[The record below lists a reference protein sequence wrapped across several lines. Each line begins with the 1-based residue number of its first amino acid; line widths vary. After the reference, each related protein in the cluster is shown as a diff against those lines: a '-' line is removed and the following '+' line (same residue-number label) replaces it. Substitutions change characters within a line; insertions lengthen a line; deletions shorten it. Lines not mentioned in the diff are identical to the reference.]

1 MRIISFI
8 LISFFINPI
17 FSQHQES
24 VQFDSVDK
32 DIWHPDQTVS
42 GKIKGTAKDELL
54 VHYNGKTIAAKVVD
68 GKFSVN
74 LRLLEPQ
81 NDIWVEVPG
90 VPSVVSDTLVYRLGY
105 TPVPIVKPYA
115 TVSGDRATLQS
126 VVLENFTGEKVKY
139 IWQPDTSN
147 PYATEVVKE
156 NDSMATVLIPEI
168 PGEYFYNLMVI
179 TAEDTARY
187 QTLVTRT
194 EEELV
199 SYNIEEG
206 YPSWMDDAVLY
217 QITPNSFVQDGSFD
231 AITAKLEDLKELGI
245 TTVWLQP
252 ITETFYGGQGYDVT
266 NYFKVNPE
274 FGTEEDLK
282 ELVSKAKGLGLRIMF
297 DVVLNHSSMKH
308 PYAQDRIAK
317 GKGSPYYDYYQRE
330 DDGAPYSSHYTYDEN
345 EFINYFW
352 EHLPNLNY
360 DNREVQRWMLEG
372 VKHWVKEY
380 DIDAYRLDA
389 IWGVNAR
396 NPEFSERLSLE
407 LRSLKPDLLLLAED
421 KGSDPNV
428 YELGYDAAYDW
439 TTDTTWVSQW
449 SWEYEFQEDGGLS
462 LFEHPQVEK
471 RDDLLREALFG
482 NGGNAHRKLYYIENN
497 DLPRFVSEHGLQQT
511 KMAAALL
518 FSTPGIPMLY
528 NGQEIGAMGHPYRT
542 EGIFEEDQSIPAQ
555 DEQGLFE
562 YYQKIISL
570 HKQLPALRGTNM
582 KELPLTSENG
592 MLALHRW
599 HGEQDLVV
607 VINLNN
613 ESQVAEI
620 DLSTLDASTESLHF
634 KDFLDP
640 DALEV
645 RNSGT
650 KLQVPIKGHTVR
662 WIKIKE

>member
-1 MRIISFI
+1 MRTISFI
-8 LISFFINPI
+8 LISFFINPT
-17 FSQHQES
+17 FSQHQAS
-24 VQFDSVDK
+24 VQIDSDDK
-32 DIWHPDQTVS
+32 DIWHPDQIVS
-42 GKIKGTAKDELL
+42 GKITGTATDELL

-90 VPSVVSDTLVYRLGY
+90 VSSVVSDTLVYSLGY

-115 TVSGDRATLQS
+115 TVSGDRAILQS
-126 VVLENFTGEKVKY
+126 VVLENLTGEKVKY
-139 IWQPDTSN
+139 EWQPDTSN
-147 PYATEVVKE
+147 PYTTEVVKE

-168 PGEYFYNLMVI
+168 PGKYFYNLMVI
-179 TAEDTARY
+179 TAKDTARY

-194 EEELV
+194 EKELV
-199 SYNIEEG
+199 SYNIEKG

-266 NYFKVNPE
+266 NYFKINPE
-274 FGTEEDLK
+274 FGTEEDLR
-282 ELVSKAKGLGLRIMF
+282 ELVLKAKSLGLRIMF

-317 GKGSPYYDYYQRE
+317 GENSPYYTYYQRK

-345 EFINYFW
+345 DFINYFW

-360 DNREVQRWMLEG
+360 DNKEVQRWMLEG

-396 NPEFSERLSLE
+396 NPEFSKRLSLE

-449 SWEYEFQEDGGLS
+449 SWEYEFQEDGGIS
-462 LFEHPQVEK
+462 LFDHPKVEE

-528 NGQEIGAMGHPYRT
+528 NGQEIGATGHPYKT
-542 EGIFEEDQSIPAQ
+542 KGIFEEDQSIPAQ
-555 DEQGLFE
+555 DKQGLFK

-570 HKQLPALRGTNM
+570 HKQHPALWGTNM
-582 KELPLTSENG
+582 KELPLSSENG

-599 HGEQDLVV
+599 HGEQDLVI
-607 VINLNN
+607 VINLNK

-620 DLSTLDASTESLHF
+620 DLTTLDAPIESLHF
-634 KDFLDP
+634 KDLLGP
-640 DALEV
+640 DAPEI

-650 KLQVPIKGHTVR
+650 KLEVPIKGHTVR
-662 WIKIKE
+662 WIKIGD